1 MINPCK
7 GCVDR
12 HEGCHGR
19 CEEYQEWLV
28 MKREANNKQRLESK
42 VRSAEEDRWQRIKRN
57 RYGK

>member
-1 MINPCK
+1 MICPCK
-7 GCVDR
+7 GCEER

-28 MKREANNKQRLESK
+28 MKKDANNKQRLESK
-42 VRSAEEDRWQRIKRN
+42 VRSDEEDRWQRIKRN